1 MDIGRLEWPGRR
13 CRCRCRRRVPGVQLL
28 TSGDVL
34 LCDLNPVAVREQGGI
49 RPVVVVSH
57 HRYSVIPGLF
67 LAVPLTSRDRDL
79 DHHIEVPADDV
90 TGLKQVSYAMTEQV
104 RAISNQRAGRQLGRV
119 SSETLTAIS
128 RYLHLFIV

>member
-1 MDIGRLEWPGRR
+1 M
-13 CRCRCRRRVPGVQLL
+13 

-34 LCDLNPVAVREQGGI
+34 LCDLNPVAGREEGGI

-57 HRYSVIPGLF
+57 DRYSVIPGLF
-67 LAVPLTSRDRDL
+67 LAVPLTSRNRDL
-79 DHHIEVPADDV
+79 EHHVEVAADDR

-104 RAISNQRAGRQLGRV
+104 RALSRQRAGRQLGRV
-119 SSETLTAIS
+119 SNTALTAIS